1 MRNKLFRSIA
11 FRISFISTLFTTLIL
26 IVMGIFVNQHVVNYF
41 YQQNQKEIE
50 GKIQLIENLFQQK
63 PSNFKDSLD
72 EALIGHDNLLIQIKL
87 ANGQILYNKKNMHA
101 DLNQLIQQKNG
112 RWINWKH
119 NNQSYQGIVVNK
131 TIRYDQSSQNMQIIA
146 AIEVTD
152 NYYFLHSFKQQLLMV
167 GLLGVIGLMF
177 LGWWAT
183 WQGLGPIRKMANL
196 SENIS
201 ANNLSNRL
209 DLSNV
214 PIELAPLATAFNDML
229 NRLEISVDKLSAF
242 SSDLAH
248 EIRTPINNLMM
259 QTQVSL
265 TKPRTLEQY
274 QDVLFSNLEEYEHLA
289 KMISDMLFLAKS
301 DHNLALKNKKNIDLA
316 QEMEVLFEYFEAFAS
331 EKQIQFKLTGQAS
344 IQAEPAMIRRA
355 FNNLISNAIKY
366 GEPDSILEIKL
377 SQDDRHSMIQIKNKV
392 SAEMQVLSPLQ
403 LSRFFDR
410 FYRLDSSRHKAED
423 GTGLG
428 LAITKSIIEIHH
440 ATIDVFIE
448 EENIVFRMVFKVE

>member
-1 MRNKLFRSIA
+1 MSNKLFRSIG
-11 FRISFISTLFTTLIL
+11 FRISFISTLFTILIL
-26 IVMGIFVNQHVVNYF
+26 VIMGIFVNQHVVNYF

-63 PSNFKDSLD
+63 PSNFKDGLD
-72 EALIGHDNLLIQIKL
+72 EALIGHDNLVIQIKL
-87 ANGQILYNKKNMHA
+87 ANGQTIYNKKNNHA
-101 DLNQLIQQKNG
+101 DLSQLIQTKNG
-112 RWINWKH
+112 QWINWK
-119 NNQSYQGIVVNK
+119 NKDQSYQGIMVNK
-131 TIRYDQSSQNMQIIA
+131 VLRYGETNQNMQIIA

-152 NYYFLHSFKQQLLMV
+152 NFYFLHSFKRQLLMI

-177 LGWWAT
+177 LGWLAT
-183 WQGLGPIRKMANL
+183 WQGLGPIRNMARL

-209 DLSNV
+209 DLKNI

-229 NRLEISVDKLSAF
+229 DRLEISVDKLSAF

-265 TKPRTLEQY
+265 TKPRTIEQY

-301 DHNLALKNKKNIDLA
+301 DHNLALKSKKNIDLA
-316 QEMEVLFEYFEAFAS
+316 QEMKILFEYFEAFAS
-331 EKQIQFKLTGQAS
+331 DKNIHLEQSGQAH
-344 IQAEPAMIRRA
+344 IEAEPAMIRRA

-366 GEPDSILEIKL
+366 GEADSILQIQL
-377 SQDDRHSMIQIKNKV
+377 SEDAQNSVILIKNKV
-392 SAEMQVLSPLQ
+392 PAEMQTLTPLQ

-410 FYRLDSSRHKAED
+410 FYRLDSSRHKVED

-428 LAITKSIIEIHH
+428 LAITKSIIEIHD
-440 ATIDVFIE
+440 AEIDVFIE
-448 EENIVFRMVFKVE
+448 GENIVFRIIFHK

>member
-1 MRNKLFRSIA
+1 MNNKLFRSIG
-11 FRISFISTLFTTLIL
+11 FRISFISTLFTILIL
-26 IVMGIFVNQHVVNYF
+26 VIMGIFVNQHVVNYF
-41 YQQNQKEIE
+41 YQQNQKELE
-50 GKIQLIENLFQQK
+50 GKIQLIENLMLQK
-63 PSNFKDSLD
+63 PANFKNSLD
-72 EALIGHDNLLIQIKL
+72 EALIGHDNLVIQIKL
-87 ANGQILYNKKNMHA
+87 ANGQMLYHKKNVDTDLSQFVQNKKA
-101 DLNQLIQQKNG
+101 G
-112 RWINWKH
+112 WVNWKN
-119 NNQSYQGIVVNK
+119 NNQSYQGVIVNK
-131 TIRYDQSSQNMQIIA
+131 SIDYNNANQNMQIIA

-152 NYYFLHSFKQQLLMV
+152 NFYFLHSFKQQLFMV
-167 GLLGVIGLMF
+167 GILGVIGLMF
-177 LGWWAT
+177 LGWLAT
-183 WQGLGPIRKMANL
+183 WQGLGPIRNMARL

-209 DLSNV
+209 DLKNI

-229 NRLEISVDKLSAF
+229 DRLEISVDKLSAF

-301 DHNLALKNKKNIDLA
+301 DHNLALKSKKSIDLV
-316 QEMEVLFEYFEAFAS
+316 QEMKVLFEYFEAFAADKNIVL
-331 EKQIQFKLTGQAS
+331 EQTGQAH
-344 IQAEPAMIRRA
+344 IEAEPAMIRRA

-366 GEPDSILEIKL
+366 GEADSVLQIQLSEDTQNSVIL
-377 SQDDRHSMIQIKNKV
+377 IKNKV
-392 SAEMQVLSPLQ
+392 PDEMQTLTALQ

-428 LAITKSIIEIHH
+428 LAITKSIVEIHN
-440 ATIDVFIE
+440 AKIDVFIE
-448 EENIVFRMVFKVE
+448 GENIVFRIIFSK

>member
-1 MRNKLFRSIA
+1 MRNKLFRSIG
-11 FRISFISTLFTTLIL
+11 FRISFISTLFTILIL

-72 EALIGHDNLLIQIKL
+72 EALIGHDNLVIQIKL
-87 ANGQILYNKKNMHA
+87 ANGQTIYNKKNDHT
-101 DLNQLIQQKNG
+101 DLSQLIQNRNG
-112 RWINWKH
+112 QWVNWK
-119 NNQSYQGIVVNK
+119 NKDQSYQGIMVNK
-131 TIRYDQSSQNMQIIA
+131 NLRYDQIDQNMQIIA

-152 NYYFLHSFKQQLLMV
+152 NYYFLHSFKQQLLMI

-177 LGWWAT
+177 LGWLAT
-183 WQGLGPIRKMANL
+183 WQGLGPIRKMAKL

-214 PIELAPLATAFNDML
+214 PIELTPLATAFNDML
-229 NRLEISVDKLSAF
+229 NRLEVSVDKLSAF

-259 QTQVSL
+259 QTQVCL
-265 TKPRTLEQY
+265 TKQRSVEEY

-301 DHNLALKNKKNIDLA
+301 DHNLALKNKKEIDLK
-316 QEMEVLFEYFEAFAS
+316 QEMRVLFEYFEAFAS
-331 EKQIQFKLTGQAS
+331 EKHIQLKQIGQAS
-344 IQAEPAMIRRA
+344 IHAEPAMIRRA

-366 GEPDSILEIKL
+366 GEPDSILEVKL
-377 SQDDRHSMIQIKNKV
+377 SQDHQHSIIQIKNKV
-392 SAEMQVLSPLQ
+392 SAEMQALSPLQ

-428 LAITKSIIEIHH
+428 LAITKSIIEIHD
-440 ATIDVFIE
+440 AAIDVFME
-448 EENIVFRMVFKVE
+448 EENIVFRMIFKMQ

>member
-1 MRNKLFRSIA
+1 MRNKLFRSIG
-11 FRISFISTLFTTLIL
+11 FRISFISTLFTILIL

-72 EALIGHDNLLIQIKL
+72 EALIGHDNLVIQIKL
-87 ANGQILYNKKNMHA
+87 ANGQTIYNKKNDHT
-101 DLNQLIQQKNG
+101 DLSQLIQNRNG
-112 RWINWKH
+112 QWVNWK
-119 NNQSYQGIVVNK
+119 NKDQSYQGIMVNK
-131 TIRYDQSSQNMQIIA
+131 NLRYDQIDQNMQIIA

-152 NYYFLHSFKQQLLMV
+152 NYYFLHSFKQQLLMI

-177 LGWWAT
+177 LGWLAT
-183 WQGLGPIRKMANL
+183 WQGLGPIRKMAKL

-229 NRLEISVDKLSAF
+229 NRLEVSVDKLSAF

-259 QTQVSL
+259 QTQVCL
-265 TKPRTLEQY
+265 TKQRSVEEY

-301 DHNLALKNKKNIDLA
+301 DHNLALKNKKEIDLK
-316 QEMEVLFEYFEAFAS
+316 QEMRVLFEYFEAFAS
-331 EKQIQFKLTGQAS
+331 EKHIQLKQIGQAS
-344 IQAEPAMIRRA
+344 IHAEPAMIRRA

-366 GEPDSILEIKL
+366 GEPDSILEVKL
-377 SQDDRHSMIQIKNKV
+377 SQDHQHSIIQIKNKV
-392 SAEMQVLSPLQ
+392 SAEMQALSPLQ

-428 LAITKSIIEIHH
+428 LAITKSIIEIHD
-440 ATIDVFIE
+440 AAIDVFME
-448 EENIVFRMVFKVE
+448 EENIVFRMIFKMQ

>member
-1 MRNKLFRSIA
+1 MRNKLFRSIG
-11 FRISFISTLFTTLIL
+11 FRISFLSTLFTILIL

-72 EALIGHDNLLIQIKL
+72 EALIGHDNLVIQIKL
-87 ANGQILYNKKNMHA
+87 ANGQTIYNKKNDHT
-101 DLNQLIQQKNG
+101 DLSQLIQNRNG
-112 RWINWKH
+112 QWVNWK
-119 NNQSYQGIVVNK
+119 NKDQSYQGIMVNK
-131 TIRYDQSSQNMQIIA
+131 NLRYDQIDQNMQIIA

-152 NYYFLHSFKQQLLMV
+152 NYYFLHSFKQQLLMI

-177 LGWWAT
+177 LGWLAT
-183 WQGLGPIRKMANL
+183 WQGLGPIRIMAKL

-214 PIELAPLATAFNDML
+214 PIELTPLATAFNDML
-229 NRLEISVDKLSAF
+229 NRLEVSVDKLSAF

-259 QTQVSL
+259 QTQVCL
-265 TKPRTLEQY
+265 TKQRSVEEY

-301 DHNLALKNKKNIDLA
+301 DHNLALKNKKEIDLK
-316 QEMEVLFEYFEAFAS
+316 QEMRVLFEYFEAFAS
-331 EKQIQFKLTGQAS
+331 EKHIQLKQIGQAS
-344 IQAEPAMIRRA
+344 IHAEPAMIRRA

-366 GEPDSILEIKL
+366 GEPDSILEVKL
-377 SQDDRHSMIQIKNKV
+377 SQDHQHSIIQIKNKV
-392 SAEMQVLSPLQ
+392 SAEMQALSPLQ

-428 LAITKSIIEIHH
+428 LAITKSIIEIHD
-440 ATIDVFIE
+440 AAIDVFME
-448 EENIVFRMVFKVE
+448 EENIVFRMIFKMQ

>member
-1 MRNKLFRSIA
+1 MRNKLFRSIG
-11 FRISFISTLFTTLIL
+11 FRISFISTLFTILIL

-72 EALIGHDNLLIQIKL
+72 EALIGHDNLVIQIKL
-87 ANGQILYNKKNMHA
+87 ANGQTIYNKKNDHT
-101 DLNQLIQQKNG
+101 DLSQLIQNRNG
-112 RWINWKH
+112 QWVNWK
-119 NNQSYQGIVVNK
+119 NKDQSYQGIMVNK
-131 TIRYDQSSQNMQIIA
+131 NLRYDQIDQNMQIIA

-152 NYYFLHSFKQQLLMV
+152 NYYFLHSFKQQLLMI

-177 LGWWAT
+177 LGWLAT
-183 WQGLGPIRKMANL
+183 WQGLGPIRKMAKL

-229 NRLEISVDKLSAF
+229 NRLEVSVDKLSAF

-259 QTQVSL
+259 QTQVCL
-265 TKPRTLEQY
+265 TKQRSVEEY

-301 DHNLALKNKKNIDLA
+301 DHNLALKNKKEIDLK
-316 QEMEVLFEYFEAFAS
+316 QEMRVLFEYFEAFAS
-331 EKQIQFKLTGQAS
+331 EKHIQLKQIGQAS
-344 IQAEPAMIRRA
+344 IHAEPAMIRRA

-366 GEPDSILEIKL
+366 GEPDSILEVKL
-377 SQDDRHSMIQIKNKV
+377 SQDHQHSIIQIKNKV
-392 SAEMQVLSPLQ
+392 SAEMQTLSPLQ

-428 LAITKSIIEIHH
+428 LAITKSIIEIHD
-440 ATIDVFIE
+440 AAIDVFME
-448 EENIVFRMVFKVE
+448 EENIVFRMIFKMQ

>member
-1 MRNKLFRSIA
+1 MRNKLFRSIG
-11 FRISFISTLFTTLIL
+11 FRISFLSTLFTILIL

-72 EALIGHDNLLIQIKL
+72 EALIGHDNLVIQIKL
-87 ANGQILYNKKNMHA
+87 ANGQTIYNKKNDHT
-101 DLNQLIQQKNG
+101 DLSQLIQNRNG
-112 RWINWKH
+112 QWVNWK
-119 NNQSYQGIVVNK
+119 NKDQSYQGIMVNK
-131 TIRYDQSSQNMQIIA
+131 NLRYDQIDQNMQIIA

-152 NYYFLHSFKQQLLMV
+152 NYYFLHSFKQQLLMI

-177 LGWWAT
+177 LGWLAT
-183 WQGLGPIRKMANL
+183 WQGLGPIRKMAKL

-214 PIELAPLATAFNDML
+214 PIELTPLATAFNDML
-229 NRLEISVDKLSAF
+229 NRLEVSVDKLSAF

-259 QTQVSL
+259 QTQVCL
-265 TKPRTLEQY
+265 TKQRSVEEY

-301 DHNLALKNKKNIDLA
+301 DHNLALKNKKEIDLK
-316 QEMEVLFEYFEAFAS
+316 QEMRVLFEYFEAFAS
-331 EKQIQFKLTGQAS
+331 EKHIQLKQIGQAS
-344 IQAEPAMIRRA
+344 IHAEPAMIRRA

-366 GEPDSILEIKL
+366 GEPDSILEVKL
-377 SQDDRHSMIQIKNKV
+377 SQDHQHSIIQIKNKV
-392 SAEMQVLSPLQ
+392 SAEMQALSPLQ

-428 LAITKSIIEIHH
+428 LAITKSIIEIHD
-440 ATIDVFIE
+440 AAIDVFME
-448 EENIVFRMVFKVE
+448 EENIVFRMIFKMQ

>member
-1 MRNKLFRSIA
+1 MNNKLFRSIG
-11 FRISFISTLFTTLIL
+11 FRISFISTLFTILIL
-26 IVMGIFVNQHVVNYF
+26 VIMGIFVNQHVVNYF
-41 YQQNQKEIE
+41 YQQNQKELE
-50 GKIQLIENLFQQK
+50 GKIQLIENLILQK
-63 PSNFKDSLD
+63 PANFKNSLD
-72 EALIGHDNLLIQIKL
+72 EALIGHDNLVIQIKL
-87 ANGQILYNKKNMHA
+87 ANGQTLYHKKNVHT
-101 DLNQLIQQKNG
+101 DLSQFVQNKNAG
-112 RWINWKH
+112 WVNWKN
-119 NNQSYQGIVVNK
+119 NNQSYQGVIVNK
-131 TIRYDQSSQNMQIIA
+131 SIYYNNANENMQIIA

-152 NYYFLHSFKQQLLMV
+152 NFYFLHSFKQQLFIV
-167 GLLGVIGLMF
+167 GILGVIGLMF
-177 LGWWAT
+177 LGWLAT
-183 WQGLGPIRKMANL
+183 WQGLGPIRNMARL

-209 DLSNV
+209 DLKNI

-229 NRLEISVDKLSAF
+229 DRLEISVDKLSAF

-265 TKPRTLEQY
+265 TKPRTIEQY

-301 DHNLALKNKKNIDLA
+301 DHNLALKSKKNIDLV
-316 QEMEVLFEYFEAFAS
+316 QEMKVLFEYFEAFAADKNIVL
-331 EKQIQFKLTGQAS
+331 EQTGQAH
-344 IQAEPAMIRRA
+344 IEAEPAMIRRA

-366 GEPDSILEIKL
+366 GEADSVLQIRLTEDAQSSVIL
-377 SQDDRHSMIQIKNKV
+377 IKNKV
-392 SAEMQVLSPLQ
+392 PAEMQTLTPLQ

-428 LAITKSIIEIHH
+428 LAITKSIIEIHS
-440 ATIDVFIE
+440 AKIDVYIE
-448 EENIVFRMVFKVE
+448 DENIVFRIIFNK

>member
-1 MRNKLFRSIA
+1 MNNKLFRSIG
-11 FRISFISTLFTTLIL
+11 FRISFISTLFTILIL
-26 IVMGIFVNQHVVNYF
+26 VIMGIFVNQHVVNYF
-41 YQQNQKEIE
+41 YQQNQKELE
-50 GKIQLIENLFQQK
+50 GKIQLIENLILQK
-63 PSNFKDSLD
+63 PANFKNSLD
-72 EALIGHDNLLIQIKL
+72 EALIGHDNLVIQIKL
-87 ANGQILYNKKNMHA
+87 ANGQTLYHKKNVHT
-101 DLNQLIQQKNG
+101 DLSQFVQNKNAG
-112 RWINWKH
+112 WVNWKN
-119 NNQSYQGIVVNK
+119 NNQSYQGVIVNK
-131 TIRYDQSSQNMQIIA
+131 SIYYNNANQNMQIIA

-152 NYYFLHSFKQQLLMV
+152 NFYFLHSFKQQLFIV
-167 GLLGVIGLMF
+167 GILGVIGLMF
-177 LGWWAT
+177 LGWLST
-183 WQGLGPIRKMANL
+183 WQGLGPIRNMARL

-209 DLSNV
+209 DLKNI

-229 NRLEISVDKLSAF
+229 DRLEISVDKLSAF

-265 TKPRTLEQY
+265 TKPRTIEQY

-301 DHNLALKNKKNIDLA
+301 DHNLALKSKKNIDLV
-316 QEMEVLFEYFEAFAS
+316 QEMKVLFEYFEAFAADKNIVL
-331 EKQIQFKLTGQAS
+331 EQTGQAH
-344 IQAEPAMIRRA
+344 IEAEPAMIRRA

-366 GEPDSILEIKL
+366 GEADSVLQIQLAEDAQSSVIL
-377 SQDDRHSMIQIKNKV
+377 IKNKV
-392 SAEMQVLSPLQ
+392 AAEMQTLTPLQ

-428 LAITKSIIEIHH
+428 LAITKSIIEIHS
-440 ATIDVFIE
+440 AKIDVYIE
-448 EENIVFRMVFKVE
+448 DENIVFRIIFNK

>member
-63 PSNFKDSLD
+63 PSNFKGSLD

-87 ANGQILYNKKNMHA
+87 ANGQILYNKKNVHA
-101 DLNQLIQQKNG
+101 DLSQLIQQKNG

-131 TIRYDQSSQNMQIIA
+131 TIRYDQSNQNMQIIA

-183 WQGLGPIRKMANL
+183 WQGLGPIRKMAKL

-301 DHNLALKNKKNIDLA
+301 DHNLALKNKKNIDLV
-316 QEMEVLFEYFEAFAS
+316 QEMKVLFEYFEAFAS
-331 EKQIQFKLTGQAS
+331 EKQIQLKLTGQAS

-366 GEPDSILEIKL
+366 GEPD
-377 SQDDRHSMIQIKNKV
+377 
-392 SAEMQVLSPLQ
+392 
-403 LSRFFDR
+403 
-410 FYRLDSSRHKAED
+410 
-423 GTGLG
+423 
-428 LAITKSIIEIHH
+428 
-440 ATIDVFIE
+440 
-448 EENIVFRMVFKVE
+448 

>member
-1 MRNKLFRSIA
+1 MRNKLFRSIG
-11 FRISFISTLFTTLIL
+11 FRISFISTLFTILIL

-72 EALIGHDNLLIQIKL
+72 EALIGHDNLVIQIKL
-87 ANGQILYNKKNMHA
+87 ANGQTIYNKKNDHT
-101 DLNQLIQQKNG
+101 DLSQLIQNRNG
-112 RWINWKH
+112 QWVNWK
-119 NNQSYQGIVVNK
+119 NKDQSYQGIMVNK
-131 TIRYDQSSQNMQIIA
+131 NLRYDQIDQNMQIIA

-152 NYYFLHSFKQQLLMV
+152 NYYFLHSFKQQLLMI

-177 LGWWAT
+177 LGWLAT
-183 WQGLGPIRKMANL
+183 WQGLGPIRKMAKL

-229 NRLEISVDKLSAF
+229 NRLEVSVDKLSAF

-259 QTQVSL
+259 QTQVCL
-265 TKPRTLEQY
+265 TKQRRVEEY

-301 DHNLALKNKKNIDLA
+301 DHNLALKNKKEIDLK
-316 QEMEVLFEYFEAFAS
+316 QEMRVLFEYFEAFAS
-331 EKQIQFKLTGQAS
+331 EKHIQLKQIGQAS
-344 IQAEPAMIRRA
+344 IHAEPAMIRRA

-366 GEPDSILEIKL
+366 GEPDSILEVKL
-377 SQDDRHSMIQIKNKV
+377 SQDHQHSIIQIKNKV
-392 SAEMQVLSPLQ
+392 SAEMQALSPSQ

-428 LAITKSIIEIHH
+428 LAITKSIIEIHD
-440 ATIDVFIE
+440 AAIDVFME
-448 EENIVFRMVFKVE
+448 EENIVFRMIFKMQ

>member
-1 MRNKLFRSIA
+1 MNNKLFRSIG
-11 FRISFISTLFTTLIL
+11 FRISFISTLFTILIL
-26 IVMGIFVNQHVVNYF
+26 VIMGIFVNQHVVNYF
-41 YQQNQKEIE
+41 YQQNQKELE
-50 GKIQLIENLFQQK
+50 GKIQLIENLMLQK
-63 PSNFKDSLD
+63 PANFKNSLD
-72 EALIGHDNLLIQIKL
+72 EALIGHDNLVIQIKL
-87 ANGQILYNKKNMHA
+87 ANGQMLYHKKNVDTDLSQFVQNKKA
-101 DLNQLIQQKNG
+101 G
-112 RWINWKH
+112 WVNWK
-119 NNQSYQGIVVNK
+119 NNSQSYQGVIVNK
-131 TIRYDQSSQNMQIIA
+131 SIDYNNANQNMQIIA

-152 NYYFLHSFKQQLLMV
+152 NFYFLHSFKQQLFMV
-167 GLLGVIGLMF
+167 GILGVIGLMF
-177 LGWWAT
+177 LGWLAT
-183 WQGLGPIRKMANL
+183 WQGLGPIRNMARL

-209 DLSNV
+209 DLKNI

-229 NRLEISVDKLSAF
+229 DRLEISVDKLSAF

-265 TKPRTLEQY
+265 TKPRTIEQY

-301 DHNLALKNKKNIDLA
+301 DHNLALKSKKSIDLV
-316 QEMEVLFEYFEAFAS
+316 QEMKVLFEYFEAFAADKNIVL
-331 EKQIQFKLTGQAS
+331 EQTGQAY
-344 IQAEPAMIRRA
+344 IEAEPAMIRRA

-366 GEPDSILEIKL
+366 GEADSVLQIQLNEDAQNSVIL
-377 SQDDRHSMIQIKNKV
+377 IKNKV
-392 SAEMQVLSPLQ
+392 PAEMQTLTALQ

-428 LAITKSIIEIHH
+428 LAITKSIVEIHN
-440 ATIDVFIE
+440 AKIDVFIE
-448 EENIVFRMVFKVE
+448 GENIVFRIIFSK

>member
-1 MRNKLFRSIA
+1 MRNKLFRSIG
-11 FRISFISTLFTTLIL
+11 FRISFISTLFTILIL

-72 EALIGHDNLLIQIKL
+72 EALIGHDNLVIQIKL
-87 ANGQILYNKKNMHA
+87 ANGQTIYNKKNDHT
-101 DLNQLIQQKNG
+101 DLSQLIQNRNG
-112 RWINWKH
+112 QWVNWK
-119 NNQSYQGIVVNK
+119 NKDQSYQGIMVNK
-131 TIRYDQSSQNMQIIA
+131 NLRYDQIDQNMQIIA

-152 NYYFLHSFKQQLLMV
+152 NYYFLHSFKQQLLMI

-177 LGWWAT
+177 LGWLAT
-183 WQGLGPIRKMANL
+183 WQGLGPIRKMAKL

-229 NRLEISVDKLSAF
+229 NRLEVSVDKLSAF

-259 QTQVSL
+259 QTQVCL
-265 TKPRTLEQY
+265 TKQRSVEEY

-301 DHNLALKNKKNIDLA
+301 DHNLALKNKKEIDLK
-316 QEMEVLFEYFEAFAS
+316 QEMRVLFEYFEAFAS
-331 EKQIQFKLTGQAS
+331 EKHIQLKQIGQAS
-344 IQAEPAMIRRA
+344 IHAEPAMIRRA

-366 GEPDSILEIKL
+366 GEPNSILEVKL
-377 SQDDRHSMIQIKNKV
+377 SQDHQHSIIQIKNKV
-392 SAEMQVLSPLQ
+392 SAEMQTLSPLQ

-428 LAITKSIIEIHH
+428 LAITKSIIEIHN
-440 ATIDVFIE
+440 AAIDVFME
-448 EENIVFRMVFKVE
+448 EENIVFRMIFKMQ

>member
-1 MRNKLFRSIA
+1 
-11 FRISFISTLFTTLIL
+11 
-26 IVMGIFVNQHVVNYF
+26 MGIFVNQHVVNYF

-72 EALIGHDNLLIQIKL
+72 EALIGHDNLVIQIKL
-87 ANGQILYNKKNMHA
+87 ANGQTIYNKKNDHT
-101 DLNQLIQQKNG
+101 DLSQLIQNRNG
-112 RWINWKH
+112 QWVNWK
-119 NNQSYQGIVVNK
+119 NKDQSYQGIMVNK
-131 TIRYDQSSQNMQIIA
+131 NLRYDQIDQNMQIIA

-152 NYYFLHSFKQQLLMV
+152 NYYFLHSFKQQLLMI

-177 LGWWAT
+177 LGWLAT
-183 WQGLGPIRKMANL
+183 WQGLGPIRKMAKL

-229 NRLEISVDKLSAF
+229 NRLEVSVDKLSAF

-259 QTQVSL
+259 QTQVCL
-265 TKPRTLEQY
+265 TKQRSVEEY

-301 DHNLALKNKKNIDLA
+301 DHNLALKNKKEIDLK
-316 QEMEVLFEYFEAFAS
+316 QEMRVLFEYFEAFAS
-331 EKQIQFKLTGQAS
+331 EKHIQLKQIGQAS
-344 IQAEPAMIRRA
+344 IHAEPAMIRRA

-366 GEPDSILEIKL
+366 GEPNSILEVKL
-377 SQDDRHSMIQIKNKV
+377 SQDHQHSIIQIKNKV
-392 SAEMQVLSPLQ
+392 SAEMQTLSPLQ

-428 LAITKSIIEIHH
+428 LAITKSIIEIHN
-440 ATIDVFIE
+440 AAIDVFME
-448 EENIVFRMVFKVE
+448 EENIVFRMIFKMQ

>member
-1 MRNKLFRSIA
+1 MRTKLFRSIG
-11 FRISFISTLFTTLIL
+11 FRISFISTLFTILIL

-63 PSNFKDSLD
+63 PSNFKDGLD
-72 EALIGHDNLLIQIKL
+72 EALIGHDNLVIQIKL
-87 ANGQILYNKKNMHA
+87 ANGQTIYNKKNNHT
-101 DLNQLIQQKNG
+101 DLSQLIQTQNG
-112 RWINWKH
+112 QWINWK
-119 NNQSYQGIVVNK
+119 NKDQSYQGIMVNK
-131 TIRYDQSSQNMQIIA
+131 VLRYGETNQNMQIIA

-152 NYYFLHSFKQQLLMV
+152 NYYFLHSFKQQLLMI

-177 LGWWAT
+177 LGWLAT
-183 WQGLGPIRKMANL
+183 WQGLGPIRKMAKL

-209 DLSNV
+209 DLSNI
-214 PIELAPLATAFNDML
+214 PIELTPLATAFNDML
-229 NRLEISVDKLSAF
+229 NRLEVSVDKLSAF

-265 TKPRTLEQY
+265 TKPRTIEQY

-301 DHNLALKNKKNIDLA
+301 DHNLALKNKKEIDLK
-316 QEMEVLFEYFEAFAS
+316 QEMRVLFEYFEAFAS
-331 EKQIQFKLTGQAS
+331 EKQIQLKQTGQAS

-377 SQDDRHSMIQIKNKV
+377 SQDPQHSIIQIKNKV
-392 SAEMQVLSPLQ
+392 SAEMQTLSPLQ

-428 LAITKSIIEIHH
+428 LAITKSIIEIH
-440 ATIDVFIE
+440 AAKIDVFIE
-448 EENIVFRMVFKVE
+448 GENIVFRIIFKAE

>member
-183 WQGLGPIRKMANL
+183 WQGLGPIRKMAKL